1 MHTFF
6 YFKMQAG
13 LTSLEVKFHE
23 WEWEEEEEVFTLEHI
38 GLGETSKTYI
48 HRLSHLLILYPALI
62 INAVG
67 LVLSLIVFVIEII
80 IHKTSLRHAGGV
92 TQDILEVD
100 HYYQSGD
107 REEPSLSVVK
117 TVRDKSKKND
127 IMEEENM
134 TRE

>member
-6 YFKMQAG
+6 LFKIQAG

-48 HRLSHLLILYPALI
+48 HRLSHLLILYSALI

-92 TQDILEVD
+92 TQDRLEVD
-100 HYYQSGD
+100 HYYQSGVQEGVQLISGED
-107 REEPSLSVVK
+107 CQGQVQEK
-117 TVRDKSKKND
+117 
-127 IMEEENM
+127 
-134 TRE
+134 

>member
-1 MHTFF
+1 
-6 YFKMQAG
+6 MQAG

-67 LVLSLIVFVIEII
+67 LGISLIVFVIE
-80 IHKTSLRHAGGV
+80 KV
-92 TQDILEVD
+92 FNKMQ
-100 HYYQSGD
+100 
-107 REEPSLSVVK
+107 
-117 TVRDKSKKND
+117 
-127 IMEEENM
+127 M
-134 TRE
+134 